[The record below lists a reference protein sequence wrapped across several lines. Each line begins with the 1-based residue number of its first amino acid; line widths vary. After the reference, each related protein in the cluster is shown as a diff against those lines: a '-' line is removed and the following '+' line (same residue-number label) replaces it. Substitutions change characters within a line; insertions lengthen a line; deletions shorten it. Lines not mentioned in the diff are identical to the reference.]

1 MKTQHSQVIRALS
14 LQVALSLCLGFGSS
28 GFAATLTQEEF
39 EIASVSID
47 ETDGVRLP
55 AVTLKTKKADYT
67 ESLHRELTQGSI
79 QEENGKFILS
89 IDEVQTRQEA
99 MDEYSF
105 MLAPEGN
112 TSSDIVQLSGP
123 MYFPEYGTYEILFE
137 GKLIGTVLY
146 SESEIKIIN

>member
-112 TSSDIVQLSGP
+112 TSSDIVQLDRKS
-123 MYFPEYGTYEILFE
+123 
-137 GKLIGTVLY
+137 VV
-146 SESEIKIIN
+146 